1 MLLLLS
7 VNIYLWECCTNC
19 PMLSFFGAT
28 PPKSEQRV
36 KASFLFCLFKKNEMH
51 PNSLPTCSP
60 GWEEGTFPGILFS
73 VHLKAEQCGFVEL
86 CLFCDCIL
94 LLKWAGDRI
103 CSAGLQPLSA
113 PSLPKACSLFASLP
127 DRLVAPF
134 HVCLSHNT
142 CYLIFFSFL
151 SLSFKSIL
159 FRPALRHCSWTL

>member
-1 MLLLLS
+1 
-7 VNIYLWECCTNC
+7 
-19 PMLSFFGAT
+19 
-28 PPKSEQRV
+28 
-36 KASFLFCLFKKNEMH
+36 MH

-127 DRLVAPF
+127 DRRVAPF

-142 CYLIFFSFL
+142 CYIIFFSFFVSEL
-151 SLSFKSIL
+151 QIHPFSPCFEILQLDPVNFFCQREQCSALPVGGTRGTLRGDGVGCSFR
-159 FRPALRHCSWTL
+159 F